1 MVQMKKFNY
10 IYICVVLL
18 LGFISNNIFAQQV
31 NFSPRT
37 SPQAPV
43 PYRGVQNYNL
53 QGDFVMLG
61 NANLGFTTVSRR
73 NDNTSNNQDYPM
85 SYIDIDGD
93 NTTVNSSTSEL
104 KLGDINPNCSEVIYA
119 GLYWTGKANSSSET
133 MILSTGASSTART
146 NGSSN
151 FNGGYSLNITAGT
164 YTVSSPMNNAT
175 LGTYTFSGGG
185 VNTVFRFRSWRTT
198 NNDNSYTGTV
208 TVQVGSGVESAP
220 ISGTI
225 SNNDPFV
232 FTFDEPYMINT
243 GSQTIYISSI
253 SKRRNN
259 ISINTSYS
267 TTVVSG
273 GKLLDKRRVKLK
285 KEGQSYK
292 TVSADDNLNAIYYPS
307 SQSAIYVGYADIT
320 DYVRQH
326 GVGNYSVADMALVE
340 GSNSNPGY
348 FGGWGMVVIYKN
360 PAMKW
365 RDITVFDGYTYIS
378 SGTQQFDISGFRAA
392 QNSDVNIKMGIMS
405 GEGDRG
411 TSGDYIQIRNRND
424 NNSYTTLSHGGN
436 STDNF
441 FNASIYTGNNS
452 RNPSYT
458 NNSGIDISMFNLPN
472 TNNVIINNNQTSTR
486 FRYGTNGDFYTIF
499 NVVFAVD
506 AYVPEVVGENT
517 PANAG
522 TVHNS
527 TVIPGQDLDFDLK
540 IYNKGEEAVNNTKI
554 EIPIPFNMHYSPT
567 ATIHPGTGVVA
578 IPTGTT
584 ISWIPPTGAPSSA
597 TPQNTP
603 GGKLVWTIGTLPK
616 DSSKSILQ
624 GTLKYKLRVT
634 ENCALLATAGP
645 CGLKVKINGKITG
658 VGATSTTPV
667 SSDLVRDYG
676 AAACAGPIYDD
687 FESTI
692 AVSQTFIQNC
702 TPPPVENGMLQ
713 FVAFCSLPDNEFP
726 RAQIVGEYPWGTKF
740 FTSQPANY
748 DQTTDVLTGDFAVT
762 TDGTK
767 TTYWAVVPGMDP
779 GCFIRL
785 QTSLTLVT
793 TSPTAQNIA
802 LCAGKPIILSVTR
815 SATGVAN
822 NYQLFYYSSSSFTTP
837 MTSIPNAAGTYWV
850 GEGVNQNG
858 VICTGPKVQF
868 TVTVNP
874 LPIVQQNL
882 SNISICENNNTQFI
896 VTASTPA
903 GTITYQWEYASASAP
918 MVWNTFSNST
928 YSGQITVNNAS
939 LNITNAVRI
948 GANSINGMKVR
959 LKVINTNGCEEFSN
973 EVVIQ
978 IKDCRA
984 ITNPMLPNKGKKQS

>member
-1 MVQMKKFNY
+1 MKKFNY
-10 IYICVVLL
+10 IYICLILL

-43 PYRGVQNYNL
+43 PYKGVQNYNL

-61 NANLGFTTVSRR
+61 NANLNFTETSRR
-73 NDNTSNNQDYPM
+73 NDNTSNNQSFGM

-93 NTTVNSSTSEL
+93 NTTVNSSSSEL
-104 KLGDINPNCSEVIYA
+104 KLGDIDPNCSEIIYA
-119 GLYWTGKANSSSET
+119 GLYWSGKADNTNNTS
-133 MILSTGASSTART
+133 ILSTGTSNSRT
-146 NGSSN
+146 NGNS
-151 FNGGYSLNITAGT
+151 FNGYSLSITAGDYSAGSGT
-164 YTVSSPMNNAT
+164 SNGT

-185 VNTVFRFRSWRTT
+185 VNTIFRFRSWRTGT
-198 NNDNSYTGTV
+198 SGSNYTGTV
-208 TVQVGSGVESAP
+208 TVQIGSGPESATL
-220 ISGTI
+220 SGTI
-225 SNNDPFV
+225 SNDDPFV

-243 GSQTIYISSI
+243 GSQTIYISAI

-259 ISINTSYS
+259 TSINTNYNA
-267 TTVVSG
+267 TIVSG
-273 GKLLDKRRVKLK
+273 AKLLDKRKVKFK
-285 KEGQSYK
+285 KEGQSYDDIW
-292 TVSADDNLNAIYYPS
+292 ADDNKTEIYYPGS
-307 SQSAIYVGYADIT
+307 DQSGIYAGYADVT

-326 GVGNYSVADMALVE
+326 GVGNYFVADMALTE
-340 GSNSNPGY
+340 GLTSTGY

-360 PAMKW
+360 SAMKW
-365 RDITVFDGYTYIS
+365 RDITVFDGYAYIGLNS
-378 SGTQQFDISGFRAA
+378 TQTFDISGFKAVQDGA
-392 QNSDVNIKMGIMS
+392 VNIKMGIMA
-405 GEGDRG
+405 GEGDKG
-411 TSGDYIQIRNRND
+411 SSGDYIEIRNRND
-424 NNSYTTLSHGGN
+424 NNSYTRLSHGGN
-436 STDNF
+436 STNNF
-441 FNASIYTGNNS
+441 FNASIFTGSNNRS
-452 RNPSYT
+452 PNYS
-458 NNSGIDISMFNLPN
+458 NNAGMDISMFDLPN
-472 TNNVIINNNQTSTR
+472 GGSSNTIINNNQTSTR
-486 FRYGTNGDFYTIF
+486 FRYGSTGDLYSIY

-506 AYVPEVVGENT
+506 AYVPEVVGENS
-517 PANAG
+517 PASAG

-540 IYNKGEEAVNNTKI
+540 IYNKGEEAVNNTKV

-567 ATIHPGTGVVA
+567 ATIHPNMGGLS
-578 IPTGTT
+578 IPINTT
-584 ISWIPPTGAPSSA
+584 VNWVPPVGAPSGA

-603 GGKLVWTIGTLPK
+603 GGKLVWTIGTLPE
-616 DSSKSILQ
+616 DDTKSILL
-624 GTLKYKLRVT
+624 GILKYKLKVT

-658 VGATSTTPV
+658 VGATSTTSV

-676 AAACAGPIYDD
+676 AAACAGPVYDD

-692 AVSQTFIQNC
+692 AVSQSFIQNC

-713 FVAFCSLPDNEFP
+713 FVAFCSLPGNEFP
-726 RAQIVGEYPWGTKF
+726 RAQITGEYPWGTKF

-748 DQTTDVLTGDFAVT
+748 DQTTDIVTGNFSVN

-793 TSPTAQNIA
+793 TSPTAQNVA
-802 LCAGKPIILSVTR
+802 FCAADTVTLNVAR

-822 NYQLFYYSSSSFTTP
+822 NYQLFYYASNGTTLLASAP
-837 MTSIPNAAGTYWV
+837 TTAGTYWV
-850 GEGVNQNG
+850 AEGVNQNG
-858 VICTGPKVQF
+858 VICTGNKVQF

-874 LPIVQQNL
+874 LPTVQKNVP
-882 SNISICENNNTQFI
+882 NVSICENNNTQFT
-896 VTASTPA
+896 VTASTA
-903 GTITYQWEYASASAP
+903 SGAVTYQWQYASVSAP
-918 MVWNTFSNST
+918 AVWNTLNNTT
-928 YSGQITVNNAS
+928 YNGQITVNNGS

-948 GANSINGMKVR
+948 GVNSINGMKVR

-984 ITNPMLPNKGKKQS
+984 ITNPMLPNKAKKQS